1 MKRIVLCLMLVFVS
15 SIFAGV
21 FANFDSFLGFGV
33 SNDLVVEG
41 QRKQIDVLTNYGLQ
55 FGLDYGLHRGLRLG
69 AIFSSQSFSVR
80 FAGEILNFSLLC
92 VGLEGLFAM
101 DFLDIVLQV
110 SGETHWVINS
120 FSCQDGQLSRASYT
134 GNLFAGKAVFEKFL
148 SENLSVAIGGGLRYF
163 SVRESDSIRLSGFVP
178 FALLRIGYSF

>member
-1 MKRIVLCLMLVFVS
+1 MRRFVLCLMLVFVS
-15 SIFAGV
+15 TLFAEV
-21 FANFDSFLGFGV
+21 FANFDSFLGAGV

-80 FAGEILNFSLLC
+80 FEGEILNFGLLC
-92 VGLEGLFAM
+92 AGFEGLFAM
-101 DFLDIVLQV
+101 GFLDIVLQV
-110 SGETHWVINS
+110 SGEAHWVISS

-148 SENLSVAIGGGLRYF
+148 SENLSVAVGGGLKYF
-163 SVRESDSIRLSGFVP
+163 SVRELDSIGLKGFVP